1 MKYFDQKLV
10 TSHICYCGSQYLSLT
25 HIHSLSI
32 IVELLWNQ
40 LNCQGRWT
48 NVIHFSNVLILGAN
62 YFY

>member
-40 LNCQGRWT
+40 LMSRTLDKCNT
-48 NVIHFSNVLILGAN
+48 F
-62 YFY
+62 F